1 MAGSFCCAAARDSNS
16 LRFYICSHLISKE
29 LEKKGMELAIWA
41 YRKDTGDEV
50 GKIMVIIYILK
61 RKKPF

>member
-1 MAGSFCCAAARDSNS
+1 
-16 LRFYICSHLISKE
+16 
-29 LEKKGMELAIWA
+29 MELAIWA

-61 RKKPF
+61 GKKNHFE

>member
-1 MAGSFCCAAARDSNS
+1 
-16 LRFYICSHLISKE
+16 
-29 LEKKGMELAIWA
+29 MELTIWA